1 MQSNTSC
8 PGILPR
14 EITIGRAG
22 ENAYRKLQ
30 FDISPWLEEYP
41 TGTVSIVYKRP
52 DGEIYP
58 VVVGATASPVEW
70 TPSSVDTAISGTGE
84 IELRLMDGDTIG
96 KSHVIKAYIE
106 QALGPTGPV
115 PAPPAPDW
123 TEEVIEAAG
132 KAEAAVG
139 KTSYIGNNG
148 NWYEWD
154 AETGAFA
161 DSGVSATGPAGPAGA
176 QGPAGTGIDIK
187 GTYAT
192 VEDLK
197 AAVINPAQGDMYNVG
212 TEAPYTIYMWDTTDT
227 PADWV
232 SQGQLQGPTGATG
245 PEGPQGPQG
254 ETGPAGADGAPGARG
269 DTGPYYTPSVSAE
282 GVISW
287 SNNGG
292 LVNPDPVSIRGPQGE
307 TGATGPQGPAGETG
321 ATGPEGPQGP
331 QGETGPAG
339 ADGAP
344 GARGDTGPYYTPS
357 VSAEGVISWS
367 NNGGLVNPDP
377 VSIRGPQGETGATG
391 PQGPAGETGAT
402 GPEGPQGPQ
411 GETGP
416 AGADGAPGAKGDT
429 GPYYIPAVSAEG
441 VLSWANNGGLTNP
454 DPVSIRGPQ
463 GETGATGPQGPAGE
477 TGATGPQ
484 GPAGPN
490 EISTDT
496 ASSIT
501 GLLKGNGGNVAVAV
515 AGTDYAVPPATA
527 TALPASGTALTA
539 NTIYAV
545 ADAVGTYAFTPP
557 ATGWA
562 HGMFTTDSSVS
573 VSFAGTFMGAAPT
586 IEASKVYEFDV
597 FDGVWAVQEV
607 VSA

>member
-344 GARGDTGPYYTPS
+344 GA
-357 VSAEGVISWS
+357 
-367 NNGGLVNPDP
+367 
-377 VSIRGPQGETGATG
+377 
-391 PQGPAGETGAT
+391 
-402 GPEGPQGPQ
+402 
-411 GETGP
+411 
-416 AGADGAPGAKGDT
+416 KGDT